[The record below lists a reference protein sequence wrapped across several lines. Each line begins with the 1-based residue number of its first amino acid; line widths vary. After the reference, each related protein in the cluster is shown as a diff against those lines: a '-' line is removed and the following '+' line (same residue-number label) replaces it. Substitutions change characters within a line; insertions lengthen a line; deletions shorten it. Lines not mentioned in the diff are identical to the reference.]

1 VVVIDT
7 NKRKKKNPV
16 FSERLRDADR
26 KNTSLTVLE
35 VGMYR
40 TQTAR
45 VRYMPSDIYPRM
57 SGTSSGCLTLLE
69 FGFGACLIRNAG

>member
-1 VVVIDT
+1 MQIE
-7 NKRKKKNPV
+7 KK
-16 FSERLRDADR
+16 
-26 KNTSLTVLE
+26 TSLTVLE

-69 FGFGACLIRNAG
+69 FGFGACLIRNGLGLKPSLKISEAIPSNNIS